1 MKKRRGIGRRQA
13 LQRLMA
19 GAGAA
24 SALPQLGQAKPVG
37 ARGARPGNE
46 GERRSPLRAPGDA
59 GIAATTANES
69 LGAAEPPDPSLS
81 APDWKPKFFDE
92 HENETVVALSDL
104 IIPDTDTPGAKAAQ
118 VYRFID
124 LYLAAETPDTQKEY
138 LQALAWLDGYC
149 LTKYTKPF
157 TGLARSE
164 QDEVLTLVTHRP
176 SSPDLAQ
183 GFQQFRIL
191 KGSIVEA
198 YYSSEIGAVQE
209 LKYQT
214 NPFQSEFPGC
224 KNPEE
229 H

>member
-1 MKKRRGIGRRQA
+1 M
-13 LQRLMA
+13 
-19 GAGAA
+19 
-24 SALPQLGQAKPVG
+24 
-37 ARGARPGNE
+37 
-46 GERRSPLRAPGDA
+46 
-59 GIAATTANES
+59 
-69 LGAAEPPDPSLS
+69 
-81 APDWKPKFFDE
+81 
-92 HENETVVALSDL
+92 
-104 IIPDTDTPGAKAAQ
+104 
-118 VYRFID
+118 
-124 LYLAAETPDTQKEY
+124 
-138 LQALAWLDGYC
+138 
-149 LTKYTKPF
+149 
-157 TGLARSE
+157 
-164 QDEVLTLVTHRP
+164 THRP